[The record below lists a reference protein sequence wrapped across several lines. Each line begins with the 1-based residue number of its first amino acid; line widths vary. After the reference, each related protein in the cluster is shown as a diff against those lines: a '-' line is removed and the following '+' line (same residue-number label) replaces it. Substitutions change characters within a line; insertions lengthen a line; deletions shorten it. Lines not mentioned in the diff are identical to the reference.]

1 MATFWDRVF
10 NRRAL
15 SYQSI
20 WGAGDDISLGT
31 QSATVVDSKTS
42 MQINA
47 VYSAVSLISDT
58 ISSLPVDVFV
68 RRDGARFPF
77 RPSPAWVQKPDV
89 DTTKE
94 AFWGAIIVSMLIDGN
109 AYVRVF
115 SNPQGEI
122 VNMTVLNPLEVE
134 PIRNGLGQLMFRHDN
149 MDRLLSSEEVVFI
162 PDVVRP
168 GHVKG
173 VSRVEALKNNFGLA
187 IALENY
193 ASRFF
198 GAGTHTSGV
207 IEFPGNLTADQAKN
221 LQEAFDSRHRGW
233 QRAHKTAILSGGAKY
248 VPTTSENDKAQFIEA
263 RKFAVEE
270 IARAF
275 RVPSSM
281 MNIEGSFTYASVEQQ
296 NLAFVTHCL
305 RPIIQK
311 LESAFSPLMSRTQGG
326 ENAFIKFNLDGLL
339 RADIQNRM
347 NAYSTGL
354 QAGFLTVNDVRRL
367 EDLRPINDPSADQ
380 PRVPLANVNIDAA
393 ELVATDKRVAM
404 ASKLVLAGYDPAEVL
419 AAMGLPEMAHT
430 GVPSV
435 QLQGLQNLAPE
446 DPTSAYEV

>member
-1 MATFWDRVF
+1 
-10 NRRAL
+10 L
-15 SYQSI
+15 SFQSI
-20 WGAGDDISLGT
+20 WGAGDDLVTIGT
-31 QSATVVDSKTS
+31 QSATIVDSKTAL
-42 MQINA
+42 QINA

-58 ISSLPVDVFV
+58 ISSLPVDAYV
-68 RRDGARFPF
+68 RRDGARYPF
-77 RPSPAWVQKPDV
+77 RPAPEWVYKPDV

-94 AFWGAIIVSMLIDGN
+94 AFWGAVIVSMLIDGN

-122 VNMTVLNPLEVE
+122 VNMMVLNPLEVE
-134 PIRNGLGQLMFRHDN
+134 PIHNGLGQLMFRHES

-173 VSRVEALKNNFGLA
+173 VARVEALKENLGLSL
-187 IALENY
+187 ALQNY
-193 ASRFF
+193 AARFF

-207 IEFPGNLTADQAKN
+207 IEFPGNLTGEQAKAM
-221 LQEAFDSRHRGW
+221 QEAFDSRHRGW
-233 QRAHKTAILSGGAKY
+233 QKAHKTAIISGGAKY
-248 VPTTSENDKAQFIEA
+248 VPTTVDNDKAQFIEA

-275 RVPSSM
+275 RVPPSM
-281 MNIEGSFTYASVEQQ
+281 LAVEGSYTYSSVEQQ

-326 ENAFIKFNLDGLL
+326 ENAFIKFNIDGLL
-339 RADIQNRM
+339 RADIENRM

-354 QAGFLTVNDVRRL
+354 QSGFLTVNDVRRL
-367 EDLRPINDPSADQ
+367 EDLRPIDDPSADL
-380 PRVPLANVNIDAA
+380 PRVPLANLNIDAA
-393 ELVATDKRVAM
+393 DLVATDKRVSM

-419 AAMGLPEMAHT
+419 SAMGLPEMSHT

-435 QLQGLQNLAPE
+435 QLQGLQNLNPE
-446 DPTSAYEV
+446 DPTSEYEV